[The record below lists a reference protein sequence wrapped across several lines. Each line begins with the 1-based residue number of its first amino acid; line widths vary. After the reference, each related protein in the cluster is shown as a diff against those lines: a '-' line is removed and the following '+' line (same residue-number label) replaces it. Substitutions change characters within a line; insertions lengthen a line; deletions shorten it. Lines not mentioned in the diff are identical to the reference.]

1 MQNLIRTV
9 VLLIAVSLIAG
20 CSYFGVYKRDIPQG
34 NLITQD
40 MVSQLHP
47 GMSRSQVAY
56 IMGTPLMEAP
66 FSSDQWDYVF
76 YLDKAYGGTVEKRL
90 TLTFQNDQLV
100 DIAKSGDMDSDVEL
114 NQDDGPGPAVEG
126 SGEGSAVPQ
135 IGPSGI

>member
-1 MQNLIRTV
+1 MQNLIRTT
-9 VLLIAVSLIAG
+9 VLLLAASLITG

-34 NLITQD
+34 NLITQE

-47 GMSRSQVAY
+47 GMSREQVAY

-76 YLDKAYGGTVEKRL
+76 YLDEAYGDTVEKRM
-90 TLTFQNDQLV
+90 TLTFQNDQLT

-114 NQDDGPGPAVEG
+114 NQDSGPGPAVEG
-126 SGEGSAVPQ
+126 AGESAPTPR
-135 IGPSGI
+135 IGPSTI

>member
-9 VLLIAVSLIAG
+9 VLLLAVSLIAG

-56 IMGTPLMEAP
+56 IMGTPLLEAP

-76 YLDKAYGGTVEKRL
+76 YLDEAYGGTVEKRL
-90 TLTFQNDQLV
+90 TLTFQDDQLV

-126 SGEGSAVPQ
+126 AGESGSVPQ

>member
-9 VLLIAVSLIAG
+9 VLLLAVSLIAG

-56 IMGTPLMEAP
+56 IMGTPLLEAP

-76 YLDKAYGGTVEKRL
+76 YLDEAYGGTVQKRL
-90 TLTFQNDQLV
+90 TLTFQDDQLV

-114 NQDDGPGPAVEG
+114 NQGDGPGPAVEG
-126 SGEGSAVPQ
+126 AGESAPVPQ

>member
-126 SGEGSAVPQ
+126 SGEGTAVPQ

>member
-9 VLLIAVSLIAG
+9 VLLLAASLITG

-47 GMSRSQVAY
+47 GMSREQVAY

-76 YLDKAYGGTVEKRL
+76 YLDEAYGGTVEKRL
-90 TLTFQNDQLV
+90 TLTFDNDQLV
-100 DIAKSGDMDSDVEL
+100 DIAKSGDIDSDIEL
-114 NQDDGPGPAVEG
+114 NQDSGPGPAVEG
-126 SGEGSAVPQ
+126 AGESAPMPHV
-135 IGPSGI
+135 GPSGI